1 MEVDVELLVRRAACI
16 RMQYSNFSET
26 TCVVKA
32 LEEQIPNI
40 VSDTRKLVKEYK
52 KLTMWRE

>member
-1 MEVDVELLVRRAACI
+1 MEIDVELLVRRAACLH
-16 RMQYSNFSET
+16 MEHSNFSEI
-26 TCVVKA
+26 TCIVKA

-40 VSDTRKLVKEYK
+40 FSDTKKLVKEYK